1 MPTGGPRSS
10 LVAGA
15 PEALEAMRTS
25 AEPRP
30 GGALNRASI
39 LLAAGVRQA
48 RKHKSKYTLDRG
60 IPGAFEGETITRR
73 RFMTGTANAA
83 GAIAAG
89 AFVLPALGFAIGPIF
104 KSTPHH
110 WETVGTVGQFPDNNY
125 IPVVHHAHAGHRRGR
140 QDDRVHPQ
148 VQPRI
153 DTDPYD
159 RGTPYIAI
167 SSRCA
172 HLGCPV
178 RWVDAAERFIC
189 PCHGGVYDLLGR
201 RVGGPPVRPLD
212 RFYTRVVGED
222 VQVGPRFSVNSEL
235 RRFSPRD
242 PGEPLDGI
250 GQYLYPSRPGA
261 QKL

>member
-1 MPTGGPRSS
+1 MSDK
-10 LVAGA
+10 
-15 PEALEAMRTS
+15 
-25 AEPRP
+25 
-30 GGALNRASI
+30 RA
-39 LLAAGVRQA
+39 
-48 RKHKSKYTLDRG
+48 KHKSKLTLDRQ
-60 IPGAFEGETITRR
+60 IPGAFEGETVTRR
-73 RFMTGTANAA
+73 RFMTGTAHTT
-83 GAIAAG
+83 GAIAAS
-89 AFVLPALGFAIGPIF
+89 AFALPALGFAIGPIF
-104 KSTPHH
+104 KGTPQH
-110 WETVGTVGQFPDNNY
+110 WEPVGTEGSFSDTNY
-125 IPVVHHAHAGHRRGR
+125 IPVVLTVAPNIGEAGKTTVYVRRFN
-140 QDDRVHPQ
+140 PE
-148 VQPRI
+148 I

-159 RGTPYIAI
+159 RSTPYIVI

-212 RFYTRVVGED
+212 RFYTRVSGEN
-222 VQVGPRFSVNSEL
+222 VEVGPRFSVNSEL

>member
-1 MPTGGPRSS
+1 VPDK
-10 LVAGA
+10 
-15 PEALEAMRTS
+15 
-25 AEPRP
+25 
-30 GGALNRASI
+30 RAK
-39 LLAAGVRQA
+39 Q
-48 RKHKSKYTLDRG
+48 KSKYTLDRK
-60 IPGAFEGETITRR
+60 IPGAFEGETVTRR
-73 RFMTGTANAA
+73 RFMTGSANVA
-83 GAIAAG
+83 GAVAVG
-89 AFVLPALGFAIGPIF
+89 AFTLPALGFAIGPIF
-104 KSTPHH
+104 KSTPHR
-110 WETVGTVGQFPDNNY
+110 WEPVGPVGLFTDTNY
-125 IPVVHHAHAGHRRGR
+125 VPVVVTIAPGIGEAGKSTAYVR
-140 QDDRVHPQ
+140 QFNPE
-148 VQPRI
+148 I

-159 RGTPYIAI
+159 KDSSFIAI

-178 RWVDAAERFIC
+178 RWVAAAERFIC

-212 RFYTRVVGED
+212 RFYTRVRNGNVEL
-222 VQVGPRFSVNSEL
+222 GPRFSVNSEL

>member
-1 MPTGGPRSS
+1 VSDKHAT
-10 LVAGA
+10 
-15 PEALEAMRTS
+15 
-25 AEPRP
+25 
-30 GGALNRASI
+30 
-39 LLAAGVRQA
+39 
-48 RKHKSKYTLDRG
+48 HKSKYTLDRQM
-60 IPGAFEGETITRR
+60 PGAFEGETVTRR
-73 RFMTGTANAA
+73 RFMTVGGQAA
-83 GAIAAG
+83 GGVAAA
-89 AFVLPALGFAIGPIF
+89 AFLLPALGFAVGPIF
-104 KSTPHH
+104 KSTPHR
-110 WETVGTVGQFPDNNY
+110 WESVGPEDLFSEINY
-125 IPVVHHAHAGHRRGR
+125 VPVVITVNSEIGEAGKSTAYVRKFN
-140 QDDRVHPQ
+140 PA
-148 VQPRI
+148 I

-159 RGTPYIAI
+159 KGTPYIAI

-212 RFYTRVVGED
+212 RFYTRVNAAGE
-222 VQVGPRFSVNSEL
+222 VELGPRFSVNSEL

>member
-1 MPTGGPRSS
+1 
-10 LVAGA
+10 VADRR
-15 PEALEAMRTS
+15 L
-25 AEPRP
+25 
-30 GGALNRASI
+30 
-39 LLAAGVRQA
+39 Q
-48 RKHKSKYTLDRG
+48 HKSKYTLDRG

-73 RFMTGTANAA
+73 RFMTASAHSA

-89 AFVLPALGFAIGPIF
+89 AFTLPALGFAIGPIF
-104 KSTPHH
+104 KSTPHR
-110 WETVGTVGQFPDNNY
+110 WEVVGTESMFTDTNY
-125 IPVVHHAHAGHRRGR
+125 VPVVITLTPNIGEAGKSTAYIR
-140 QDDRVHPQ
+140 QFNPE
-148 VQPRI
+148 I

-159 RGTPYIAI
+159 KGTPYIAI

-212 RFYTRVVGED
+212 RFYTRVKGDLVEL
-222 VQVGPRFSVNSEL
+222 GPRFSVNSEL

>member
-1 MPTGGPRSS
+1 LSP
-10 LVAGA
+10 VAD
-15 PEALEAMRTS
+15 
-25 AEPRP
+25 
-30 GGALNRASI
+30 
-39 LLAAGVRQA
+39 
-48 RKHKSKYTLDRG
+48 KHLKHRSKYTIDRQ

-73 RFMTGTANAA
+73 RFMTISSQTA
-83 GAIAAG
+83 GAIGAA
-89 AFVLPALGFAIGPIF
+89 AFVLPALGFAIGPVF
-104 KSTPHH
+104 KSTPHR
-110 WETVGTVGQFPDNNY
+110 WEVVGPTDMFSDTNY
-125 IPVVHHAHAGHRRGR
+125 VPVVLTVSPNIGEAGKTTAYVRKFN
-140 QDDRVHPQ
+140 PA
-148 VQPRI
+148 I

-159 RGTPYIAI
+159 QDTPYIAI
-167 SSRCA
+167 STRCA

-212 RFYTRVVGED
+212 RFSTRVTNGNVEL
-222 VQVGPRFSVNSEL
+222 GPRFSVNSQL

>member
-1 MPTGGPRSS
+1 MADRRSKQ
-10 LVAGA
+10 
-15 PEALEAMRTS
+15 R
-25 AEPRP
+25 
-30 GGALNRASI
+30 
-39 LLAAGVRQA
+39 
-48 RKHKSKYTLDRG
+48 SKYTLDRG

-73 RFMTGTANAA
+73 RFMTGTANGA
-83 GAIAAG
+83 GAIAAA
-89 AFVLPALGFAIGPIF
+89 AFTLPALGFALGPIF
-104 KSTPHH
+104 KSTQHT
-110 WETVGTVGQFPDNNY
+110 WETVGTESLFVANNY
-125 IPVVHHAHAGHRRGR
+125 TPVVVTLVPGIGEAGKSTVYIRRFNAA
-140 QDDRVHPQ
+140 
-148 VQPRI
+148 I
-153 DTDPYD
+153 DVDPYD
-159 RGTPYIAI
+159 QGTPYIAI

-172 HLGCPV
+172 HVGCPV

-235 RRFSPRD
+235 RRFSPRY

-250 GQYLYPSRPGA
+250 GQYLYPARPGA